1 MAKARNVTM
10 KALLAVLA
18 LALCYGLSSSSATV
32 IRPRLSP
39 SNKSGRKFTP
49 RIGGGDERNRRLE
62 KAASLR
68 ATGQDNEDASS
79 GALLCD
85 IIDGLA
91 SFATSILGL
100 GIINFCVGSFLGVIY
115 ARQSQVMAFLRRN
128 ARKIVAV
135 AA

>member
-79 GALLCD
+79 D